1 MTITARIR
9 VLHRWI
15 ALAFMAAVVTYT
27 IMMMT
32 QGKAPGWMNAVTLT
46 PLFLLMAS
54 GLWMLIAH
62 YAAKPRGERAV
73 RA

>member
-9 VLHRWI
+9 TLHRWI
-15 ALAFMAAVVTYT
+15 ALAFMAAVATYT
-27 IMMMT
+27 VMIMT

-62 YAAKPRGERAV
+62 YAGRSRGERPV